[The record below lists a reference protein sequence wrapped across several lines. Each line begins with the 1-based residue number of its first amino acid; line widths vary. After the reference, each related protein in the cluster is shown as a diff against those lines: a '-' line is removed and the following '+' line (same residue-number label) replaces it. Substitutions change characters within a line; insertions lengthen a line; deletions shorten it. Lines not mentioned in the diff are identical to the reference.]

1 MLKKIDPFYSLLFSL
16 ACFNLFTSFV
26 AATPLDDYVNT
37 PDDHYKYELLTTY
50 NETGYKLYILNM
62 TSQKWQNESVVTNPI
77 WWHYL
82 AVTIPDKLVIKDAG
96 IVYISSGDNT
106 DGFDFFI
113 NSITISRILQKF

>member
-1 MLKKIDPFYSLLFSL
+1 MFYSILILL
-16 ACFNLFTSFV
+16 ACFNLLTSF
-26 AATPLDDYVNT
+26 ASATPLDDYVNT

-82 AVTIPDKLVIKDAG
+82 AVTIPDTLVIKDAG
-96 IVYISSGDNT
+96 IVYINGGDNT
-106 DGFDFFI
+106 DGLNFK
-113 NSITISRILQKF
+113 NN